1 MPRMIDDR
9 NYTVV
14 GINGFRHSNLLKT
27 QALKM
32 AKQMQEQM
40 DRAGWRGEMKVYYRD
55 GSPVDWRH
63 EVALHGGGDHDCD
76 QSGSE

>member
-1 MPRMIDDR
+1 MIDDR

-14 GINGFRHSNLLKT
+14 GINGFRRGSLLKM

-32 AKQMQEQM
+32 AKRMQEQM
-40 DRAGWRGEMKVYYRD
+40 DRAGWRGEMRVYYRD

-63 EVALHGGGDHDCD
+63 E
-76 QSGSE
+76 EER

>member
-1 MPRMIDDR
+1 MIDDR

-14 GINGFRHSNLLKT
+14 GINGFRQGSLLKM

-32 AKQMQEQM
+32 AKRMQEQM
-40 DRAGWRGEMKVYYRD
+40 DRAGWRGEMRVYYRD

-63 EVALHGGGDHDCD
+63 EASIFDLQYEDPCALGH
-76 QSGSE
+76 E